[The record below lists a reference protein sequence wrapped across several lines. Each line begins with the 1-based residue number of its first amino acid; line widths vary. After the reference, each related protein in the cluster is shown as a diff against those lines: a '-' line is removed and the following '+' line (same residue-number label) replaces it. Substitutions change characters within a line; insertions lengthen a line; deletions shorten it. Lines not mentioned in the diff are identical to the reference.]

1 MIKGHGDDT
10 YKYSNIR
17 LNFSS
22 NVYSHFNHEGLFA
35 YLASR
40 LSKVESYPEP
50 VPMSLEKELAIELG
64 LKEENVCV
72 TNGATEA
79 IYLIAQA
86 FRHNKT
92 AILMPTFSEYK
103 DACTLHEHTLYP
115 IYSLQQIP
123 QQAEMV
129 WLCNPNN
136 PTGTV
141 LPKDDL
147 IRTFGNHPKT
157 VFVVDA
163 SYAPFTEK
171 AVVISNEAA
180 EMPNVLMLHSMT
192 KEFSIPGLRLGYI
205 TGDEQLLTQIRL
217 QRMPW
222 SVNQLAIDAG
232 HYALRHPEEF
242 QFDLHALMQERQRVA
257 ECLTRLGCIDVWP
270 SDTHILLCRLRFGNS
285 ADLKDFLA
293 VEKGILI
300 RDASNFDAL
309 GPDFFRI
316 AIQTAKENDELIKAI
331 EEWICM

>member
-40 LSKVESYPEP
+40 LNKVESYPEP

-123 QQAEMV
+123 QH
-129 WLCNPNN
+129 
-136 PTGTV
+136 
-141 LPKDDL
+141 
-147 IRTFGNHPKT
+147 IRHRIHMRKKIPCR
-157 VFVVDA
+157 
-163 SYAPFTEK
+163 K
-171 AVVISNEAA
+171 AACQCFN
-180 EMPNVLMLHSMT
+180 
-192 KEFSIPGLRLGYI
+192 
-205 TGDEQLLTQIRL
+205 
-217 QRMPW
+217 
-222 SVNQLAIDAG
+222 
-232 HYALRHPEEF
+232 
-242 QFDLHALMQERQRVA
+242 
-257 ECLTRLGCIDVWP
+257 
-270 SDTHILLCRLRFGNS
+270 
-285 ADLKDFLA
+285 
-293 VEKGILI
+293 
-300 RDASNFDAL
+300 
-309 GPDFFRI
+309 
-316 AIQTAKENDELIKAI
+316 
-331 EEWICM
+331 